1 MGRSE
6 RPYFQT
12 SIVQL
17 EAMFDQ
23 DRSNIRTLG
32 ALDHELSYRTTE
44 RAAKLRAKVG
54 GQLAAVAVKQA
65 AVGSVGSVPT
75 SSEHPASVIAFP
87 RAQRPT
93 SSAAQADAPIRAAS
107 PPTMDLGELPTIAS
121 PRGSNEPSCILAA
134 WTALEALSPQTY
146 RRPDDLAA
154 GDRRC
159 VADLTTGR
167 VPWGSGERSQPKRQ
181 LYYQIILGAIPMDRA
196 TEEMVKA
203 FGEDEE
209 RGSRVREKAAIAA
222 ILVDKNGVIV
232 EENGIAV
239 SSFAWALPLA
249 LKLKLGAL
257 GVWPRIEPKIIEKL
271 DDILRR
277 VDEHGA
283 PIPVDLRTIEMAH
296 RWLVAQFGLADHLIE
311 APTFALRIYHYFKAK
326 NVRPRS

>member
-1 MGRSE
+1 
-6 RPYFQT
+6 
-12 SIVQL
+12 
-17 EAMFDQ
+17 
-23 DRSNIRTLG
+23 
-32 ALDHELSYRTTE
+32 
-44 RAAKLRAKVG
+44 
-54 GQLAAVAVKQA
+54 
-65 AVGSVGSVPT
+65 
-75 SSEHPASVIAFP
+75 
-87 RAQRPT
+87 
-93 SSAAQADAPIRAAS
+93 
-107 PPTMDLGELPTIAS
+107 MDLGELPTIAS